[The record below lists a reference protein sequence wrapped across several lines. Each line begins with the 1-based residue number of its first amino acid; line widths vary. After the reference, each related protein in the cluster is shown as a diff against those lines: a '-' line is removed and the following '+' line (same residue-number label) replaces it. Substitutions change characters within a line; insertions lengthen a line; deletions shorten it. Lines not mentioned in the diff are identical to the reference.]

1 MKVFAVLLV
10 ALSVAFGIFS
20 IANGVSYDELNSAW
34 SRSYDHPDRE
44 RIRARIAQSQEEVL
58 STVKAISIPY
68 YLVSL
73 GFFVGVLRATS
84 LRKTS
89 IVAIFVCVV
98 MVAWSLILSARASF
112 DEVYLA
118 WVAAAIIIAILG
130 LMVRGALTKREA
142 AAS

>member
-1 MKVFAVLLV
+1 MIIPTE
-10 ALSVAFGIFS
+10 SAFGHAS
-20 IANGVSYDELNSAW
+20 HSP
-34 SRSYDHPDRE
+34 RR
-44 RIRARIAQSQEEVL
+44 RL